1 MAKKA
6 YKKPEISKKQLEK
19 ELMEVNEALWQA
31 NQKLKAEEK
40 ARTELLA
47 NLSHDLRASMSALVS
62 SVELLKSGRTIETEE
77 YQKILNLM
85 ENRLRFQRSL
95 LEDLFLLAKLESKSQ
110 RLNRQKVECR
120 MILEEYFYSCM
131 VDSKYKRCQLKL
143 LIPEEF
149 PYMVEVDAQM
159 IVRVLDNLFSNA
171 LKHSRSDVEI
181 SLGAMKHGEEVWI
194 FVQDNGRGI
203 SAEDLPFIFDRT
215 FRGSRARSPKEGGS
229 GLGLAIAKEIVKE
242 HGGEIWC
249 TSIVN
254 EGSCFTFSLPKI
266 SRTEGDG

>member
-1 MAKKA
+1 MAKKT

-31 NQKLKAEEK
+31 NQKLEAEEK

-47 NLSHDLRASMSALVS
+47 NLSHDLRATMSALVS
-62 SVELLKSGRTIETEE
+62 SVELLKSRPTLEQEE
-77 YQKILNLM
+77 YEKILNLM
-85 ENRLRFQRSL
+85 ENRLKTQKSL

-110 RLNRQKVECR
+110 ILRKQPIECR

-131 VDSKYKRCQLKL
+131 ADPKYKECQLKL
-143 LIPEEF
+143 LVPEHF
-149 PYMVEVDAQM
+149 PYKVEVDVQM
-159 IVRVLDNLFSNA
+159 IVRVLGNLFSNA
-171 LKHSRSDVEI
+171 LKYSQSDVEI
-181 SLGAMKHGEEVWI
+181 SLGAMQHGKEVWI

-203 SAEDLPFIFDRT
+203 VAEDLPFIFDRT
-215 FRGSRARSPKEGGS
+215 FRTSRARSPKEGGS

-254 EGSCFTFSLPKI
+254 EGSCFTFSLPLVHK
-266 SRTEGDG
+266 